1 MKAIATV
8 AVIAALTT
16 GCSTWGNM
24 SRADKGTVIGAG
36 AGAAVGN
43 AVTGGGVLGTVG
55 GAAVGGVV
63 GMIGGLGGF
72 VLPIVFGWLKDATG
86 LWSSCFMVL
95 FLIVAAC
102 FAWMHLTVR
111 RLDRAP
117 AGQPA

>member
-1 MKAIATV
+1 MATNGRPLLSTIDWASALLRFQNLDEMEQLPMKAIATV

-63 GMIGGLGGF
+63 GREVGR
-72 VLPIVFGWLKDATG
+72 D
-86 LWSSCFMVL
+86 
-95 FLIVAAC
+95 
-102 FAWMHLTVR
+102 R
-111 RLDRAP
+111 R
-117 AGQPA
+117 